1 MRKYIIKTELA
12 PEYDNAEYE
21 AERPATKECDA
32 DGFFLITLRDGELY
46 GVSCFGMST
55 MELAKAFKDDGSE
68 ASATIRS
75 AFAIAEGLE
84 KADRIREEAR
94 KRNVAK
100 ELADLLRAE

>member
-21 AERPATKECDA
+21 ALRPATKECDV
-32 DGFFLITLRDGELY
+32 DGFFLITLREGESY
-46 GVSCFGMST
+46 GVSMFGMST
-55 MELAKAFKDDGSE
+55 MDLAKAFKDDGSE
-68 ASATIRS
+68 ASVAIRA
-75 AFAIAEGLE
+75 AFAIAEGME
-84 KADRIREEAR
+84 KADRIQEEVR